1 MKVLQIHKWHF
12 LASGAD
18 RAYFST
24 SASLEKRGVEVAH
37 FATAHPNNVPS
48 PWSKYFPKY
57 HDFSH
62 FSLKG
67 LLSAPS
73 FIWNFEAARCLE
85 KLLQEFKPDVAH
97 LHNIYHHLTPS
108 ILKVLKR
115 HNIPVVLTVHDFNL
129 LNPNY
134 MCYHDGALCQHSW
147 YGKYWKALFHNC
159 VGGSFFKTLLSII
172 QMSFDKWHRLYEK
185 NVDIYILYSRFF
197 QNKFLEAGFKFKR
210 ADFIPM
216 FILDKEFYQATSPVS
231 GQFAFT
237 GRLIEEKG
245 VSVLLE
251 ALKLIKTKIWQITFI
266 GDGPMRN
273 KIASA
278 GYKVL
283 SNLNK
288 AEREQII
295 SRQIFMVAPSV
306 WWDIAFFAL
315 MENYGV
321 HRTVIASR
329 IGGIPE
335 YVEDGMTGL
344 LVDPNNPALL
354 AEAIDTLLQQP
365 QLANKLGENGFHLAK
380 DNYNEQLYVER
391 LLKVYG
397 ELI

>member
-24 SASLEKRGVEVAH
+24 CAALEKRGVEVAH
-37 FATAHPNNVPS
+37 FATAHPNNVSS
-48 PWSKYFPKY
+48 PWSKYFPRY
-57 HDFSH
+57 HDYSH

-67 LLSAPS
+67 LLSAGS
-73 FIWNFEAARCLE
+73 FIWNFEAARQLE
-85 KLLQEFKPDVAH
+85 KLLQDFKPDVAH

-108 ILKVLKR
+108 ILRVLKK
-115 HNIPVVLTVHDFNL
+115 HNIPIVMTVHDFNL

-134 MCYHDGALCQHSW
+134 MCYHDGEICQHSF
-147 YGKYWKALFHNC
+147 YGHYFKALFHNC
-159 VGGSFFKTLLSII
+159 VGGSFFKTLLAVM
-172 QMSFDKWHRLYEK
+172 QMSFDKMHGLYEK
-185 NVDIYILYSRFF
+185 NVDSYILYSRFF

-216 FILDKEFYQATSPVS
+216 FILDTEFYQATPPSP
-231 GQFAFT
+231 GHFAFT

-245 VSVLLE
+245 IRVLLE

-266 GDGPMRN
+266 GDGPMREE
-273 KIASA
+273 IIQA

-283 SNLNK
+283 SNLSK
-288 AEREQII
+288 TEREQII
-295 SRQIFMVAPSV
+295 SQQSFMVAPSV

-315 MENYGV
+315 MENYGL
-321 HRTVIASR
+321 HRPVIASR
-329 IGGIPE
+329 VGGIPE
-335 YVEDGMTGL
+335 YVEDGKTGL
-344 LVDPNNPALL
+344 LVEPNEPVLL
-354 AEAIDTLLQQP
+354 AEAIDTLLQQQ
-365 QLANKLGENGFHLAK
+365 QLANTLGENGFHLAK
-380 DNYNEQLYVER
+380 DHYNEQLYVER